1 MISRRLFLTGAAATA
16 TALTYPAWGSA
27 LSPHASAAAAT
38 CELALEN
45 RSLPGTVHAYVT
57 GHEQGTDRWML
68 LRADGSVYRPDSP
81 AAPQTPLPVDCAI
94 PLKPAGAGP
103 VVLTSPRCTG
113 PASTSYATTSWTSS

>member
-16 TALTYPAWGSA
+16 TALTYPVWGSA
-27 LSPHASAAAAT
+27 LGPHASAASAT

-103 VVLTSPRCTG
+103 
-113 PASTSYATTSWTSS
+113 